1 MTVSVGS
8 VYHEYIWNSKRL
20 DLAEYFYD
28 TPAITLSDIGTKAG
42 LVIDSYKNQNW
53 HALERIESLKLI
65 LSNINRKLGCFTSA
79 VRTRIDRIESGVVEA
94 AHQSVVMGGPCYILN
109 KGITAYIT
117 ASISSDQGTYL
128 MPFYFIADYDIVQP
142 ELTNIRTPLM
152 GQRGNLVSLPIP
164 EGYEYS
170 PVSVLPLPSNNW
182 LLEVEESLRNS
193 YNPMFNDVGG
203 QGKILLEERLE
214 QAISLIRWA
223 FHNSET
229 LGEWAE
235 RILAR
240 LLNIEGNLGI
250 PILPASNIELRKL
263 MKTGMEFLL
272 AGETRRKFI
281 EIHNEA
287 TDLMTS
293 NGLDPGIGRRRPD
306 YTPFFYECPGKECH
320 RSRIELLCE
329 ESGNNLILTGK
340 CPTCGQLI
348 EIEVSSKDP
357 DLQDIGPYLSPRVD
371 SRQMILDT
379 VIPIVVHVGGPGET
393 TYYAQVI
400 PIAKT
405 LKIPFP
411 TFVKYP
417 RVYFNTPWNESLSKV
432 LQEKGFPILHSS
444 DLFSTIGKIGRFR
457 KKNRYEDMNTQITE
471 LHGLIL
477 QKHATLNERLASLE
491 NEIDNASGE
500 EFDKL
505 QADKLEIER
514 YLSWVFG
521 QYASGKLGQE
531 SSWSWIEWILNSGFA
546 DIFGPYQR
554 AYVPSMKNGAT
565 LFVNFFL

>member
-1 MTVSVGS
+1 VGS
-8 VYHEYIWNSKRL
+8 VYHEYIWNGKAL

-28 TPAITLSDIGTKAG
+28 TPAITLSEISIKARH
-42 LVIDSYKNQNW
+42 VVNSYKNQNW
-53 HALERIESLKLI
+53 HSSERIESLKQI
-65 LSNINRKLGCFTSA
+65 FSSINHELGCLTPA
-79 VRTRIDRIESGVVEA
+79 VKKSIENIESGVVEA

-109 KGITAYIT
+109 KGITAHIT
-117 ASISSDQGTYL
+117 ALISSDQGTQLVPY
-128 MPFYFIADYDIVQP
+128 YCIADYDIVQP
-142 ELTNIRTPLM
+142 ELTNIRIPLM
-152 GQRGNLVSLPIP
+152 GQRGNLVSIPIP

-182 LLEVEESLRNS
+182 FLEVEESLRSS

-229 LGEWAE
+229 LGEWAKK
-235 RILAR
+235 ILAR

-250 PILPASNIELRKL
+250 PILPASNSELRNL
-263 MKTGMEFLL
+263 MIIGMEFLL
-272 AGETRRKFI
+272 SEENRTKFL

-287 TDLMTS
+287 TDNMVK
-293 NGLDPGIGRRRPD
+293 NGLNPGIGRRRPD
-306 YTPFFYECPGKECH
+306 YTPFFYECAGKNCQ

-329 ESGNNLILTGK
+329 ESGSNLILSGK
-340 CPTCGQLI
+340 CPTCGELI
-348 EIEVSSKDP
+348 EIEVSSKEP
-357 DLQDIGPYLSPRVD
+357 DLQELGSFLSPRVD
-371 SRQMILDT
+371 SRQIILDT
-379 VIPIVVHVGGPGET
+379 VIPIAVHVGGPGET
-393 TYYAQVI
+393 AYYAQVI
-400 PIAKT
+400 PIAKAM
-405 LKIPFP
+405 KIPFP

-417 RVYFNTPWNESLSKV
+417 RVYFNTPWNERLSKT
-432 LQEKGFPILHSS
+432 LQEKNFPILHDSN
-444 DLFSTIGKIGRFR
+444 LFSTIGKIGRYR
-457 KKNRYEDMNTQITE
+457 KKERYEDMNTQLLE
-471 LHGLIL
+471 LRELIL
-477 QKHATLNERLASLE
+477 QKHMSLNENLASLE
-491 NEIDNASGE
+491 EEINNASGE

-505 QADKLEIER
+505 QTDKLEIER

-554 AYVPSMKNGAT
+554 AYVSSMKNGAT